1 MKTKIHY
8 LFFAVVDL
16 QERLLLSLHFAVR
29 PWYCPD
35 GDVPSQWLWGS
46 FVPLTEYRLDGELA
60 EKLSLYSSLTRIPV
74 YSCIDEAVSNWPDT
88 VAVVRLALIYEEI
101 ERRRPNARLSPSEKE
116 LVAIV
121 EDENN
126 KQGQSINR
134 NLGLNE
140 SARKRRPRPE

>member
-1 MKTKIHY
+1 M
-8 LFFAVVDL
+8 
-16 QERLLLSLHFAVR
+16 
-29 PWYCPD
+29 
-35 GDVPSQWLWGS
+35 
-46 FVPLTEYRLDGELA
+46 PLTEYRLDGELA
-60 EKLSLYSSLTRIPV
+60 EKLSLYSSLTRVPV
-74 YSCIDEAVSNWPDT
+74 HRCIDEAVRNWLDT

-101 ERRRPNARLSPSEKE
+101 ESRGRNARLSPSEKE

-140 SARKRRPRPE
+140 SARKRDRGRSTNPNKQGQKAG

>member
-1 MKTKIHY
+1 M
-8 LFFAVVDL
+8 
-16 QERLLLSLHFAVR
+16 S
-29 PWYCPD
+29 
-35 GDVPSQWLWGS
+35 
-46 FVPLTEYRLDGELA
+46 LTEYRLDGELA
-60 EKLSLYSSLTRIPV
+60 EKLSLYSSLTRVPV
-74 YSCIDEAVSNWPDT
+74 HRCIDEAVRNWLDT

-101 ERRRPNARLSPSEKE
+101 ERRGFNGLSPSEKE

-140 SARKRRPRPE
+140 SARKRDRDRSTNSNKQGQKAG